1 MKKSIYLLVVISLVM
16 VSCKTTETRVN
27 PLLADWNT
35 PFGIPPFEQVELGDY
50 MPAYQE
56 AIAQHNAE
64 IDAIL
69 NNPVEPDFENTIA
82 AYDKCGSLL
91 RKISPVFS
99 SLTGV
104 NANDEVRAL
113 SVEISKMTSAHSNEV
128 SLNPKLFE
136 RIKAVYDKK
145 ESLNLDEQQMRLLT
159 EMYENLARSGA
170 ALPEEQ
176 KAQLKSINEKLSA
189 EQVKFGQNKTVE
201 TGAFKL
207 VVESLGELTGLSE
220 DKIAAAATRAAKD
233 STTAGKWVFGLD
245 NPSLMPFLQQA
256 DNRDHRITMLNG
268 YLNIAN
274 NNNAND
280 NKSVIKNLI
289 DLRLQ
294 RAQIMGYKSYAD
306 YTLETRMAKTKEAVY
321 GLLDEIWRPALAAA
335 KRELVDMAAIARKD
349 GITELVA
356 ADWRYYFEKAKASKF
371 NLSDDQLSPYFKL
384 ENVRDGIFALCD
396 KLYGIS
402 FTQLQ
407 NVPLP
412 HPDATAF
419 ECKDADG
426 THLGV
431 LFFDMFARPGAK
443 NSGAWCGGYRTQTY
457 AGGVR
462 VAPLVNICC
471 NFSAPVGDKPSLLTP
486 DEVNTFFHEFGHA
499 LHSLFKDVQY
509 AGLSGTERDFVELPS
524 QIMEHWA
531 FEPELL
537 KIYAKHYQTGEI
549 IPQELVEKLDK
560 SGKYG
565 QGFATVEYVAASYL
579 DMDFHVLEAIP
590 ADINIADFENEVL
603 NKKRGLI
610 VQIPPRYRS
619 TYFSHTFGGGY
630 TAGYYSYIWAEVLDC
645 DAYNAFV
652 ETGDI
657 FNKEVAAKFRTEV
670 LSKGGL
676 RDGMVL
682 YTNFRGKTPSTDPL
696 LRNRGL
702 K

>member
-1 MKKSIYLLVVISLVM
+1 MKKSFYLLMVISLVM
-16 VSCKTTETRVN
+16 VSCKTEEARVN

-50 MPAYQE
+50 IPAYEE

-64 IDAIL
+64 IEAIL
-69 NNPVEPDFENTIA
+69 SNPAEPDFENTIA
-82 AYDKCGSLL
+82 AYDKCGALL

-99 SLTGV
+99 SLSGV
-104 NANDEVRAL
+104 NSNDEVRAL
-113 SVEISKMTSAHSNEV
+113 AADISKMTSAHNNEV
-128 SLNPKLFE
+128 SLNPRLFE

-145 ESLNLDEQQMRLLT
+145 ESLNLNEEQMRILT
-159 EMYENLARSGA
+159 KMYDGLVRNGA
-170 ALPEEQ
+170 ALPDDQ
-176 KAQLKSINEKLSA
+176 KAVLKSVNEQLSA
-189 EQVKFGQNKTVE
+189 EQLKFGQNKTVE
-201 TGAFKL
+201 TGSFKL
-207 VVESLGELTGLSE
+207 IIDNKDELAGLSE
-220 DKIAAAATRAAKD
+220 DKIAAAATRAARD
-233 STTAGKWVFGLD
+233 SATAGKWVFGLD

-274 NNNAND
+274 NNNGND

-289 DLRLQ
+289 ALRLQ
-294 RAQIMGYKSYAD
+294 KAQIMGHKSFAD
-306 YTLETRMAKTKEAVY
+306 YTLETRMAKNKEAVY
-321 GLLDEIWRPALAAA
+321 KLLDELWKPALAVS
-335 KRELVDMAAIARKD
+335 KKELADMAVIARKD
-349 GITELVA
+349 GINTLDA

-384 ENVRDGIFALCD
+384 ENVRDGIFELCK
-396 KLYGIS
+396 KLYGIT
-402 FTQLQ
+402 FTQLH

-426 THLGV
+426 THLGL
-431 LFFDMFARPGAK
+431 LFMDMFARPGTK
-443 NSGAWCGGYRTQTY
+443 NSGAWCGGYRTQSYENGT
-457 AGGVR
+457 R
-462 VAPLVNICC
+462 IAPLVNIAC
-471 NFSAPVGDKPSLLTP
+471 NFSAPVSGKPSLLTP

-499 LHSLFKDVQY
+499 LHSLFKDVSY
-509 AGLSGTERDFVELPS
+509 YGISGTERDFVELPS

-537 KIYAKHYQTGEI
+537 KLYAKHYETGEI
-549 IPQELVEKLDK
+549 IPQDLIEKLDK

-565 QGFATVEYVAASYL
+565 QGFVTVEYLAASYL
-579 DMDFHVLEAIP
+579 DMDFHILESIP
-590 ADINIADFENEVL
+590 AGLDIATFENDVL

-610 VQIPPRYRS
+610 SQIPPRYRS

-630 TAGYYSYIWAEVLDC
+630 TAGYHAYIWAEVLDC
-645 DAYNAFV
+645 DAYDAFV

-657 FNKEVAAKFRTEV
+657 FNKEVAAKFREEV
-670 LSKGGL
+670 LSKGGM

-682 YTNFRGKTPSTDPL
+682 YTNFRGKTPSTEPL